1 MNWALYVAV
10 HQTPTASDCGKT
22 IASSQPLMM
31 TCASHLARYS
41 FDYEMMIYNVKWW
54 TCEVEERTKGSRGV
68 IWGEGTVDP
77 KAMA

>member
-1 MNWALYVAV
+1 
-10 HQTPTASDCGKT
+10 
-22 IASSQPLMM
+22 MM